1 MNELFNITNCY
12 HDDKYY
18 YFFRAL
24 NRRDMTGIRNGST
37 LDSNGHINRIVTDS
51 TFYNNKDRYNEFSE
65 LTLEEMDNHVKT
77 YYDKDTNRISL

>member
-12 HDDKYY
+12 QDNNNY

-37 LDSNGHINRIVTDS
+37 LDSNGHINRIVTEDRKS
-51 TFYNNKDRYNEFSE
+51 TRLNSSHLNESR
-65 LTLEEMDNHVKT
+65 MP
-77 YYDKDTNRISL
+77 SSA

>member
-12 HDDKYY
+12 QDNNNY

-37 LDSNGHINRIVTDS
+37 LDSNGHIKIIKKTSKLSIQNN
-51 TFYNNKDRYNEFSE
+51 FYFNLY
-65 LTLEEMDNHVKT
+65 
-77 YYDKDTNRISL
+77 